1 MLTRLIESR
10 YRFMRND
17 IGTAASVAIHL
28 VLITVAAYM
37 TTVKAITEKKQEVVH
52 IPYVYMKTLP
62 PSPPAAAHRSM
73 RSTSTAGPTRAL
85 TPVSFAINP
94 NIPAVNIELAVG
106 RRDDFGES
114 TRGVFSDAPS
124 SATSS
129 GTPAAYDE
137 REVDTPA
144 SSYSARVP
152 LYPPALRAAGVEG
165 RVVAQFIVDASGRA
179 TPESFRILSSSND
192 LFSEAVRKSIL
203 ETRFTPARLRGK
215 AVSQMVQQLFVFR
228 LDR

>member
-10 YRFMRND
+10 NRFMRND

-37 TTVKAITEKKQEVVH
+37 TTVKAVTEKKQEEPHV
-52 IPYVYMKTLP
+52 PYVYMRTLP
-62 PSPPAAAHRSM
+62 PSSPAAPHRAT
-73 RSTSTAGPTRAL
+73 RSPSPVNQTR
-85 TPVSFAINP
+85 TIPPVSFAINP
-94 NIPAVNIELAVG
+94 NIPPVNVELAVG
-106 RRDDFGES
+106 RRDDFGDG
-114 TRGVFSDAPS
+114 TRGMFSDPLAN
-124 SATSS
+124 ATSS
-129 GTPAAYDE
+129 GTSEAYDE

-144 SSYSARVP
+144 SSYSTRVP

-179 TPESFRILSSSND
+179 KPESFRILTSSND

-203 ETRFTPARLRGK
+203 ETKFAPARLRGK
-215 AVSQMVQQLFVFR
+215 PVSQMVQQLFVFR